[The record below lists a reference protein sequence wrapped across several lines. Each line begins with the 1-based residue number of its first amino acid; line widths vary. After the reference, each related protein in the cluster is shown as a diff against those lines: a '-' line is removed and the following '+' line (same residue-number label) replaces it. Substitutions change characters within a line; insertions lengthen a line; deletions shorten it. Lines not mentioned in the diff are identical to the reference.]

1 MSMEA
6 TTNRLVDAGQS
17 AVEAAGVL
25 AAHYAF
31 SVLGA
36 IILLVVGYIV
46 AGLAERSLRA
56 ALKKVRG
63 FDETLR
69 IFFSKILRYAILI
82 LVGITVLAQFGVQ
95 TASIIAALGAIGLA
109 IGLALQGTLQNIASG
124 IMLLVLRPFRV
135 GEYITVGDL
144 AGTVLEI
151 GLFAT
156 ELRTWDGLYVMA
168 PNNQLWNSAV
178 TNFSRNP
185 RRLDE
190 CAVRIAYEDDIGLA
204 LRTLSGLATAEK
216 RVLKDPAPISYVKE
230 LGDSAILVVLRYW
243 TAASDNWT
251 TKIDL
256 LKAAREAFDREG
268 ISIPFPQ
275 RSIHFIGT
283 EITAV
288 SGTGGSAP
296 AATGADKAK
305 KARSIPTRPASSSRT
320 HQEN

>member
-1 MSMEA
+1 MEA
-6 TTNRLVDAGQS
+6 TTSRLVEAGHS
-17 AVEAAGVL
+17 AIQAAGVL

-31 SVLGA
+31 SILGA
-36 IILLVVGYIV
+36 IILLVIGYIL
-46 AGLAERSLRA
+46 AGLAERWLHA
-56 ALKKVRG
+56 GLKRVRG

-69 IFFSKILRYAILI
+69 IFFSKVLRYAILI

-135 GEYITVGDL
+135 GEYVAVGSL

-178 TNFSRNP
+178 TNYSRNP

-190 CAVRIAYEDDIGLA
+190 CAVRISYEGDIGLA
-204 LRTLSGLATAEK
+204 LRTLSGLAKAEK
-216 RVLKDPAPISYVKE
+216 RILKDPAPIAYVKE
-230 LGDSAILVVLRYW
+230 LGESAILVVLRYW
-243 TAASDNWT
+243 TTSSDNWT
-251 TKIDL
+251 TKAAL
-256 LKAAREAFDREG
+256 LKAAREAFAKAG
-268 ISIPFPQ
+268 ISIALPQ
-275 RSIHFIGT
+275 RDIHVIGT
-283 EITAV
+283 QGVEP
-288 SGTGGSAP
+288 SGTAI
-296 AATGADKAK
+296 AARTAKTGK
-305 KARSIPTRPASSSRT
+305 RRGN
-320 HQEN
+320 Q